1 MENNSLIFANNI
13 KQMIMEL
20 DYLEFKKQQ
29 MVNEKIPICQTY
41 RENEIDYILTNLVHW
56 YPEFSERL
64 TDAERVIFQAVVER
78 AEKLLR

>member
-1 MENNSLIFANNI
+1 MENNSVIFANNI

-29 MVNEKIPICQTY
+29 MANEEKPICQTY
-41 RENEIDYILTNLVHW
+41 RENEIDYVLTNLVHW
-56 YPEFSERL
+56 YPEFCDRL